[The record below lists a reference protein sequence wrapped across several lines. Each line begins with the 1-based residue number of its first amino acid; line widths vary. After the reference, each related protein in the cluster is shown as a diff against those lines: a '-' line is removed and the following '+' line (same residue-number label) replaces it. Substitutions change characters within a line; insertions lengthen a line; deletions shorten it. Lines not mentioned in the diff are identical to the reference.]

1 MELLSAINLLA
12 LVLLP
17 FVVPKIWEACW
28 IFLLRPW
35 MITRRF
41 KKQGISG
48 PKYRFVY
55 GNLREMKKMK
65 KEANDWVLDPNSN
78 DIFPRVYF
86 DTADQKKSLDNA
98 KFELMSEVHKHL
110 QSFSPRSLIRD
121 GQLTK
126 ESLKSLF
133 DKIDRNKD
141 GKIQIS
147 ELKDLTVEFG
157 VYGRMKCDINEF
169 ANTLLADF
177 DKDKDGELDE
187 KEFEEG
193 IMKLLNQYKFDN
205 PADTPRQGNTCIY
218 RTASDSVHVKNLS
231 QGEEAGVLKL
241 EMPKQTL
248 VAKLLSLRTL
258 KAVLKVIGGMLMVLF
273 LAKPFMININLLSV
287 TAGVPSFYAVFAV
300 IPLVRNLKNTLS
312 AHFCRKKDKAR
323 IASEKFS
330 EIYRDVTMNNLM
342 GMSIVLAIVYT
353 KGLKWDY
360 STEALLA
367 VVVGLA
373 IGLPAYVRST
383 YPFWICVLAFAMYI
397 SSLVLIYLHF
407 HLRGQN

>member
-1 MELLSAINLLA
+1 
-12 LVLLP
+12 
-17 FVVPKIWEACW
+17 
-28 IFLLRPW
+28 
-35 MITRRF
+35 
-41 KKQGISG
+41 
-48 PKYRFVY
+48 
-55 GNLREMKKMK
+55 
-65 KEANDWVLDPNSN
+65 
-78 DIFPRVYF
+78 
-86 DTADQKKSLDNA
+86 
-98 KFELMSEVHKHL
+98 MSEVHKHL

-126 ESLKSLF
+126 ESLKRFFILLLNQELYRFVMFSCISSLPVFFFLCSLF

-187 KEFEEG
+187 NEFEEG
-193 IMKLLNQYKFDN
+193 VMKLLNQYKFDN
-205 PADTPRQGNTCIY
+205 PDTPRQGNTCIY

-330 EIYRDVTMNNLM
+330 EV
-342 GMSIVLAIVYT
+342 
-353 KGLKWDY
+353 
-360 STEALLA
+360 
-367 VVVGLA
+367 
-373 IGLPAYVRST
+373 
-383 YPFWICVLAFAMYI
+383 
-397 SSLVLIYLHF
+397 SLF
-407 HLRGQN
+407 TFSM